1 MALIHASTR
10 GSHVCLLLS
19 RNLAFARLQAQI
31 IMLKA
36 EFPDQT
42 VKSIRLDNAAEFTS
56 QTFNVFCLSLGIK
69 VEHHVPHVHT
79 QNDLVESPI
88 K

>member
-1 MALIHASTR
+1 MSLIISKP
-10 GSHVCLLLS
+10 GL
-19 RNLAFARLQAQI
+19 FARLQVQI

-79 QNDLVESPI
+79 QNDLVVSLI